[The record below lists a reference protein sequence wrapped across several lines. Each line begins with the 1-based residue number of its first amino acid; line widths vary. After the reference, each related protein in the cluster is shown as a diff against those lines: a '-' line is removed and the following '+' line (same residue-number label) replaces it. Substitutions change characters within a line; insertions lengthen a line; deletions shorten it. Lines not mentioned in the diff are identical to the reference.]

1 MIGSTARLIDL
12 CRRRGTVIARTS
24 AAAGLS
30 LTLAGAL
37 APGAPAVAPVAAGG
51 HGTGSLRSLLNPTG
65 AEAHAD
71 PAEEMTAQQSF
82 GAKHFG
88 VGGLSNPYATSRAI
102 SQSVAQAATIPQSTS
117 FGGDWKIRGPK
128 SYFAND
134 PSRSPSD
141 ITGLGFQ
148 NLGGRV
154 TSIATTPQRPDQVW
168 VGAAD
173 GGVWKSTDAGK
184 HWSPTFDHQGTLAIG
199 GVAVDPANP
208 NRVYVGTGEANTNA
222 DAYYGDGMYVTND
235 GGKRWTHVHLPGVLT
250 VFHVEAVKPS
260 NGYREG
266 RVFAATNNG
275 LWLSTD
281 HGKHYVNV
289 KLPSNAK
296 HNGVYTG
303 SPFGNFVSDVRVR
316 PHHPNQ
322 VVAVIGWRGGAQ
334 KLPNGKAQ
342 SEGNGFYESTK
353 SGARGTFRFV
363 VQQPGTGLGEAGNDA
378 NPIGTSQA
386 IGRTSLAYSAD
397 GKYLWAVVQDAGNFR
412 GETYAGIPLEAKNTV
427 LNGVYLSTTADP
439 SSWTPKGNSQS
450 FSAAPGTGLLVE
462 QALLYAP
469 GVQAWY
475 DQWISVDPRDDS
487 RVLVGLEEVYEA
499 ISNQTGPG
507 LAQWRTVSR
516 YWNGCAALN
525 GVDCSSVPGPAY
537 AGKATHPDQHAVAF
551 VPLQNGVSRLYTGS
565 DGGIFSQNSH
575 PTDLGYV
582 GYDNSSWH
590 WLNLGLATTQ
600 PYYAVEGSN
609 GTIYAGL
616 QDNGEVK
623 IDPGSTRGDEV
634 FGGDGF
640 DTAVVPGNDLQV
652 YEEYTYGDISVST
665 SGGRSWTDISSCEAS
680 DSTTNQFATPFG
692 LDPRNANHLV
702 SVGRYVDESVN
713 GVNTSSG
720 TSEEGECV
728 DAGGSW
734 KATYDLGPSKVNGKP
749 GVTGGGANNVA
760 TALAMD
766 GASMYVPFCGVCDPI
781 TQGSGNL
788 SYFHNGIATNV
799 KPGCTAK
806 VGSSSC
812 WHKAAAIGLPNRYV
826 QGVAIDPRDHKTVY
840 VALSGYLRRW
850 FPNPNKGGSVYVSH
864 DAGQHF
870 TNITG
875 NLPHTPANA
884 LVLRNG
890 VVFVGTDL
898 GVYETRQGSTGWTR
912 LGHSLPNSSV
922 LDLRLNPQ
930 GTQLVA
936 ALHGRGVWTYS
947 FGSKAEA
954 PYRQRPPAPMPPIAG
969 TAPAAPGGHGGPG
982 VDPTLLAAGL
992 LLLLLAA
999 GVKVLGSKPPV
1010 VATA

>member
-1 MIGSTARLIDL
+1 MIGFRLVDI

-24 AAAGLS
+24 AAAGLT

-37 APGAPAVAPVAAGG
+37 APTATAPVAGG
-51 HGTGSLRSLLNPTG
+51 HAGHGLRSLLNPSG
-65 AEAHAD
+65 AESHAD

-82 GAKHFG
+82 AAKHFG
-88 VGGLSNPYATSRAI
+88 AAGLSSPLATSAAI
-102 SQSVAQAATIPQSTS
+102 RQSVAQAATVPASARFT
-117 FGGDWKIRGPK
+117 GDWKIRGTK

-134 PSRSPSD
+134 PRRSSSD
-141 ITGLGFQ
+141 IVDLGFQ

-154 TSIATTPQRPDQVW
+154 TAIGTTPQRPDQVW

-173 GGVWKSTDAGK
+173 GGGWESTDAGK
-184 HWSPTFDHQGTLAIG
+184 PWSPKFDHQGTLAIG
-199 GVAVDPANP
+199 GVAVDPADA

-235 GGKRWTHVHLPGVLT
+235 GGAHWTRVHLPGVLT
-250 VFHVEAVKPS
+250 AFHVEAVKPS
-260 NGYREG
+260 RGFRNG

-281 HGKHYVNV
+281 HGRHYVNV
-289 KLPSNAK
+289 KLPSNAA

-303 SPFGNFVSDVRVR
+303 SPFANFVSDVRVR
-316 PHHPNQ
+316 PHHPNE

-334 KLPNGKAQ
+334 KLPNGRAQ
-342 SEGNGFYESTK
+342 SQGNGFYRSVK
-353 SGARGTFRFV
+353 SGAAGSFKFV
-363 VQQPGTGLGEAGNDA
+363 PQQPGTGLGEAGNNA
-378 NPIGTSQA
+378 NPVGTSQA

-412 GETYAGIPLEAKNTV
+412 NETYAGIPLEAKNSV
-427 LNGVYLSTTADP
+427 LNGVYVSTTADP

-475 DQWISVDPRDDS
+475 DQWISVDPKDDN
-487 RVLVGLEEVYEA
+487 RVLVGLEEVYEV

-525 GVDCSSVPGPAY
+525 GIDCSDTPGPAY
-537 AGKATHPDQHAVAF
+537 AGKATHPDQHAAAF

-565 DGGIFSQNSH
+565 DGGIFSQTTH
-575 PTDLGYV
+575 TTDLGYV

-600 PYYAVEGSN
+600 PYYAVEGSG

-623 IDPGSTRGDEV
+623 IAPGSTRGDEV

-640 DTAVVPGNDLQV
+640 DTAVVPGNDNQA

-665 SGGRSWTDISSCEAS
+665 TGGRSWSDISSCEAN
-680 DSTTNQFATPFG
+680 DGTTNQFSTPFT
-692 LDPRNANHLV
+692 LDPKNANHIV
-702 SVGRYVDESVN
+702 SVGRYIDESVD
-713 GVNTSSG
+713 GVNTSGGS
-720 TSEEGECV
+720 SEEGECL
-728 DAGGSW
+728 DPGSW
-734 KATYDLGPSKVNGKP
+734 KATYDLGPSRVNGKP
-749 GVTGGGANNVA
+749 GVTGAGANNVA
-760 TALAMD
+760 TAVTVD
-766 GASMYVPFCGVCDPI
+766 GAAMYVPFCGVCDPI

-788 SYFHNGIATNV
+788 SAFHNGIATNV

-806 VGSSSC
+806 IGSSAC
-812 WHKAAAIGLPNRYV
+812 WHKAAGIGLPNRYV
-826 QGVAIDPRDHKTVY
+826 QGVAIDPRNHKTVY

-850 FPNPNKGGSVYVSH
+850 FPNPNRGGSVYVSH

-870 TNITG
+870 TNISG
-875 NLPHTPANA
+875 NLPRVPANA

-898 GVYETRQGSTGWTR
+898 GVYSASQGSSRWAR
-912 LGHSLPNSSV
+912 LGRSLPNSSV

-936 ALHGRGVWTYS
+936 ALHGRGVWTFS
-947 FGSKAEA
+947 FGSKAQA
-954 PYRQRPPAPMPPIAG
+954 PYRQRPPAPLPPIAG
-969 TAPAAPGGHGGPG
+969 TTPTGGPG
-982 VDPTLLAAGL
+982 GSDGPGVAPPLLTAGL

-999 GVKVLGSKPPV
+999 GARVMTPKP
-1010 VATA
+1010 ARAALAG